1 MSFTSSHF
9 DPHAARRTVG
19 GRLRG
24 SRFRLLMTIGTVFLI
39 GAVTFEW
46 WLWNLGGGPKA
57 QAAPVV
63 RPTRA
68 KVPDFVLP
76 AAQAE
81 ASPPPREA
89 RAGDAG
95 PQRAPSEPRRT
106 PTQIAFNV
114 RASQPDLAWF
124 HDGRRPQLAKGC
136 ALRPGATIIR
146 AALLTTIRSEV
157 TGQAIAQVTE
167 DVYDVDGV
175 GRLLIPAGTRV
186 VGVYKASGG
195 LDFQRRRL
203 DFVWTAMTMPDGEE
217 IDLGNA
223 NGMDAAGSMGIGGEV
238 RTHWGELI
246 ATAAL
251 LTVFD
256 GIQRSAV
263 PNDNSLADSMQR
275 AASENTGELGKE
287 VTRRVLQWEPDILI
301 PGGTE
306 ITIAPQKTF
315 EVC

>member
-1 MSFTSSHF
+1 VVALEPGRRSQGAGRTRGAAGPGQGAGLRAAGGARGGIPAAASGGEGRGRWTAASSF
-9 DPHAARRTVG
+9 R
-19 GRLRG
+19 
-24 SRFRLLMTIGTVFLI
+24 
-39 GAVTFEW
+39 
-46 WLWNLGGGPKA
+46 
-57 QAAPVV
+57 AAP
-63 RPTRA
+63 
-68 KVPDFVLP
+68 
-76 AAQAE
+76 
-81 ASPPPREA
+81 
-89 RAGDAG
+89 G
-95 PQRAPSEPRRT
+95 
-106 PTQIAFNV
+106 PTQIAFNL

-146 AALLTTIRSEV
+146 AALLTTIQSEV
-157 TGQAIAQVTE
+157 AGQAIAQVTE

-223 NGMDAAGSMGIGGEV
+223 NGMDAAGSMGVGGEV

-256 GIQRSAV
+256 GIQRSTV

-287 VTRRVLQWEPDILI
+287 VTRRVLKWEPDILI

-306 ITIAPQKTF
+306 ITISPQKTVQ
-315 EVC
+315 VC